1 MQSNALRSVLHP
13 RQIRTRAKVITGPL
27 HDQTSN
33 RGIRIDGRKGGGQL
47 LNGDV
52 GEGVLFLRTI
62 DRERGDVRFIHLN
75 LKTSEEGGHRAGC
88 DDRRRWKCI
97 ADTKP
102 MRFWEFARS
111 SRGNN
116 GE

>member
-1 MQSNALRSVLHP
+1 MRKNALRSVLHP
-13 RQIRTRAKVITGPL
+13 RQIRTRAKVITGTL

-52 GEGVLFLRTI
+52 REGVLFFWTI

-75 LKTSEEGGHRAGC
+75 LKMREEEGHRAGC
-88 DDRRRWKCI
+88 DDRRR
-97 ADTKP
+97 
-102 MRFWEFARS
+102 
-111 SRGNN
+111 
-116 GE
+116 